1 MALITQS
8 WYLTHLS
15 TGQKHDTD
23 FCGCQKSKMSA
34 GCSFLKTPGYRCP
47 CLFQVWEV
55 SHTPWLVG
63 PLLQVEASKGG
74 GGSSSCQVTW
84 LCHPLLHVRTFVI
97 TLGYLGQ
104 PACSPYFTVNRWA
117 DLLQS
122 ATLIS
127 RCHITYHRLWRL
139 WHARFRAEKV
149 SYHIKVLMSKRV
161 IVRLVRRWGMKA
173 RTFT

>member
-1 MALITQS
+1 MTRISVDARNQRCQQGVPFSRLQD
-8 WYLTHLS
+8 
-15 TGQKHDTD
+15 TGVLAFSRYGKSPTLLGLWGP
-23 FCGCQKSKMSA
+23 FFKSK
-34 GCSFLKTPGYRCP
+34 
-47 CLFQVWEV
+47 
-55 SHTPWLVG
+55 LV
-63 PLLQVEASKGG
+63 KGG